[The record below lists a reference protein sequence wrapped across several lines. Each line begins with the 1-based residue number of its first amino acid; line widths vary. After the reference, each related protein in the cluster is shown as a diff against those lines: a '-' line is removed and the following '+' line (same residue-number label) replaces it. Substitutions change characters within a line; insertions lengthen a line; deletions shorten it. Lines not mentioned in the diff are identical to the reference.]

1 MALQVTRTNSNGLD
15 VSYWRVKSFSVNY
28 EDSWK
33 APTKLTG
40 AAADAWA
47 TGQLCTFF
55 IEGYHNSGY
64 RAVNAGVES
73 HRYTLTGSDY
83 TSIVNTTSG
92 DLRPGIYDYLKSND
106 VTYQGASKLTT
117 GFFHSATD
125 V

>member
-28 EDSWK
+28 EDSWTS
-33 APTKLTG
+33 AP
-40 AAADAWA
+40 
-47 TGQLCTFF
+47 TGQLCTFY
-55 IEGYHNSGY
+55 IEGYHNSDY
-64 RAVNAGVES
+64 RAANAGVES

-106 VTYQGASKLTT
+106 VTYQGASRLTT
-117 GFFHSATD
+117 GFFHSATN